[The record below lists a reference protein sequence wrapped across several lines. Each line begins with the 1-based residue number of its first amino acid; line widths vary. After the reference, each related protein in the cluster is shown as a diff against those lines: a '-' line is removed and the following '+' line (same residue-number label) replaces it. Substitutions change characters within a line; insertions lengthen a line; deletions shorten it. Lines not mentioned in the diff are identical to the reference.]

1 MERPAT
7 TRLYVETDLDGGGT
21 VSPSRDQA
29 HYLRAVLR
37 LEVGARVLLFNGRH
51 GEWLATVAGLGKGA
65 ATLKLR
71 EQVRPQT
78 EATGPALLFAPI
90 KKGPMDFLVQKAVE
104 LGVSA
109 FHPVLT
115 ERTNVARVNL
125 DRLFANA
132 REAAEQCGRLTV
144 PHVDAPAPLD
154 TALAGLAEGC
164 AVFWCAESG
173 AADPIAEAL
182 ASVPAGRAAAFIT
195 GPEGGFSP
203 SELDAL
209 RNNALITP
217 ISLGPRVLR
226 AETAALAA
234 LACWQSVHG
243 DWHNRPPGKAGTV

>member
-7 TRLYVETDLDGGGT
+7 TRLHVETDLGGGGT
-21 VSPSRDQA
+21 VTLGRDQA

-37 LEVGARVLLFNGRH
+37 LQAGARVLLFNGRD
-51 GEWLATVAGLGKGA
+51 GEWLAAVAGTGKGA
-65 ATLKLR
+65 ATLELM
-71 EQVRPQT
+71 EQARPQA
-78 EATGPALLFAPI
+78 EVTGPSLLFAPI

-109 FHPVLT
+109 LHPVMT
-115 ERTNVARVNL
+115 QRTNVSRVNL
-125 DRLFANA
+125 DRLWANA

-144 PHVDAPAPLD
+144 PDVIAPASLD
-154 TALAGLAEGC
+154 AVLAGLADGT
-164 AVFWCAESG
+164 AVLWCAESG
-173 AADPIAEAL
+173 EANPIAEAL
-182 ASVPAGRAAAFIT
+182 APLSSAHPIAFIT

-217 ISLGPRVLR
+217 ISLGPRILR

-243 DWHNRPPGKAGTV
+243 DWHNRPPGLAGTI

>member
-7 TRLYVETDLDGGGT
+7 TRLFVEAGLGDGGT
-21 VSPSRDQA
+21 VALGRDQA

-37 LEVGARVLLFNGRH
+37 LEPGARVLLFNGRD
-51 GEWLATVAGLGKGA
+51 GEWLAEITDLTKGA
-65 ATLKLR
+65 ANLDLI
-71 EQVRPQT
+71 EQVRPQA
-78 EATGPALLFAPI
+78 EAMGPALLFAPI
-90 KKGPMDFLVQKAVE
+90 KKGPLDFLVQKAVE
-104 LGVSA
+104 LGVSSLQ
-109 FHPVLT
+109 PVLT

-125 DRLFANA
+125 DWLWANA

-144 PHVDAPAPLD
+144 PAVKPPAPLEE
-154 TALAGLAEGC
+154 AVAGLSDEF
-164 AVFWCAESG
+164 AVLWCAESG
-173 AADPIAEAL
+173 AAAPIADAL
-182 ASVPAGRAAAFIT
+182 ATAPAEHPIAFLT
-195 GPEGGFSP
+195 GPEGGFAP

-243 DWHNRPPGKAGTV
+243 DWRNRPPGQAGTV